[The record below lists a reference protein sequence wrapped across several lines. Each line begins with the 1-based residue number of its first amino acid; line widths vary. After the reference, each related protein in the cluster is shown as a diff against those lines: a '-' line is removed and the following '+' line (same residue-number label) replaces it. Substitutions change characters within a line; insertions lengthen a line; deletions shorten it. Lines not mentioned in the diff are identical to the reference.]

1 MKNLINILGVA
12 LLGVGASY
20 SHAEGIGNFIN
31 QDNATASFNCAYK
44 KVIASKK
51 CTVSISNIKASTAR
65 TKQFFGTNGSHP
77 LLKIK
82 WPDNDISQYAILDSN
97 ELWNLEDNKSYNFKT
112 LPQNEFDLD
121 LRKGLVIESNNKE
134 HIRIW

>member
-12 LLGVGASY
+12 LLGFGANY
-20 SHAEGIGNFIN
+20 SHAEGIGTFIN

-121 LRKGLVIESNNKE
+121 LRKGLIIESNNKE
-134 HIRIW
+134 HIRLW

>member
-1 MKNLINILGVA
+1 
-12 LLGVGASY
+12 
-20 SHAEGIGNFIN
+20 
-31 QDNATASFNCAYK
+31 
-44 KVIASKK
+44 
-51 CTVSISNIKASTAR
+51 
-65 TKQFFGTNGSHP
+65 P

-121 LRKGLVIESNNKE
+121 LRKGLIIESNNKE
-134 HIRIW
+134 HIRLW